1 MFCFWHLGKVNIKV
15 KVTSLEMISTRN
27 TMMCLLQLQ
36 IKMLYGHG
44 FYADNKMAMVFMLI
58 TKNNHDDYNNTGSFT
73 IPHFY
78 IKHTNHPLNRVVH
91 ENKTKK

>member
-1 MFCFWHLGKVNIKV
+1 MFFVCFVFGIWGKVKIKV
-15 KVTSLEMISTRN
+15 KVTSLEMICTSN
-27 TMMCLLQLQ
+27 TDYDVLMS
-36 IKMLYGHG
+36 
-44 FYADNKMAMVFMLI
+44 ASNKNVIWPLFFMLK
-58 TKNNHDDYNNTGSFT
+58 TKNNHDDYNNTESFT